1 MAAKEAKHKK
11 NDEESKNKS
20 IIQWGGGGCLNR

>member
-11 NDEESKNKS
+11 SDEESKNKS
-20 IIQWGGGGCLNR
+20 IIQWGGGGVA